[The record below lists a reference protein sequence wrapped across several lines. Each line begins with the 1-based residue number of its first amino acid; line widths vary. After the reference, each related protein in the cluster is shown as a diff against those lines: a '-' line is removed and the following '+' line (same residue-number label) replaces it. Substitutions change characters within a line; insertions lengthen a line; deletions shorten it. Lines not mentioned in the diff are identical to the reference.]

1 MRFAFGGIMHESNTF
16 CPQMTTLNQFMD
28 SGIHIGE
35 DVTLN
40 HKGSRSF
47 IGGVIDAAE
56 ELGVEL
62 VPTLYASTSPY
73 GVVEK
78 EAFIYLLNQLSM
90 RMEQA
95 DGVDG
100 VVLCLHGGM
109 VAENS
114 MDPEGDILARVREIV
129 GKGIPIT
136 CTLDMHCN
144 VSQRMIDNCDAFFVN
159 NENPHMDSYDRG
171 VEATRVLRDVV
182 EGRIEPLMALRKP
195 RMLPPTL
202 HVNPPHSGPLVDI
215 FKRAFEMEENPRVI
229 NVNICAGFPWSDVP
243 DAGMSVI
250 TVVDGDQELANRLAD
265 ELSQRLW
272 EARQEFIPSLMKP
285 DEAIEKAMRAEEGPV
300 ILADVADNP
309 GDGTTQDSTA
319 LLDSLI
325 RHGAK
330 DAVLAVINDS
340 DALEACIAA
349 GVGEEVALD
358 LGCKARLFGDPVHLT
373 GKVKTITDGSLRHR
387 SSLYG
392 EFYIQIGRTA
402 VLETGGIEIIVTE
415 RRNVPMV
422 SELFWRHGIDPS
434 TKKIIVVKTFRMHL
448 EPKYGL
454 FAKEIIEVDA
464 PGQASVDMKS
474 FSWAKIPR
482 PMYPIDCD

>member
-16 CPQMTTLNQFMD
+16 CPVKTTLSQFED
-28 SGIHIGE
+28 SGIHVGE
-35 DVTLN
+35 GIITSLR
-40 HKGSRSF
+40 GTRGF

-73 GVVEK
+73 GVVEE
-78 EAFIYLLNQLSM
+78 EAFIYLLDQLCT
-90 RMEQA
+90 RMGQA
-95 DGVDG
+95 AGVDG

-114 MDPEGDILARVREIV
+114 MDPEGEILARVREIV
-129 GKGIPIT
+129 GGDAPIT

-171 VEATRVLRDVV
+171 VEATKVLREVV
-182 EGRIEPLMALRKP
+182 EGRIRPLMALRKP
-195 RMLPPTL
+195 GMLPPTL
-202 HVNPPHSGPLVDI
+202 HVNPPHSGPLVEI
-215 FKRAFEMEENPRVI
+215 FNRAFEMEEDPGVI
-229 NVNICAGFPWSDVP
+229 NVNVCAGFPWSDVP

-250 TVVDGDQELANRLAD
+250 TVVDGDQELADDLAD

-272 EARQEFIPSLMKP
+272 EARHEFIPSLLKP
-285 DEAIEKAMRAEEGPV
+285 DAAVEKAMQAEEGPV
-300 ILADVADNP
+300 VLADVADNP

-319 LLDSLI
+319 ILESLI

-330 DAVLAVINDS
+330 DAVFAVINDA
-340 DALEACIAA
+340 DALEACMAV
-349 GVGEEVALD
+349 GVGGEATLD
-358 LGCKARLFGDPVHLT
+358 LGCKARLFGEPVHLT
-373 GKVKTITDGSLRHR
+373 GRVKTMTDGSLRHQ

-392 EFYIQIGRTA
+392 DLDLGIGRTA
-402 VLETGGIEIIVTE
+402 VLEADGIEIIITE
-415 RRNVPMV
+415 RRNIPMF
-422 SELFWRHGIDPS
+422 SELFRRHGIDPS
-434 TKKIIVVKTFRMHL
+434 RKKILVVKTFRMHL

-454 FAKEIIEVDA
+454 FAKKIIEVDA

-474 FSWAKIPR
+474 FKWARIPR
-482 PMYPIDCD
+482 PMFPID